1 MSAVAWQ
8 CLPTVA
14 CLNERFKPETMD
26 SGQSTFGYAGFGLPG
41 VSQKLPANN
50 YKRFSGKANR
60 NASKKNCSVRVLSS
74 KIRLPK
80 FECREWSFILIP
92 DRSTRLDCHCCCF
105 KSCIDA
111 YSFTALKFMPPVA
124 FFKLLYDFAPMCPFM
139 CFGICSSIRNQICV

>member
-1 MSAVAWQ
+1 MGNLGLTLLPVAAQ
-8 CLPTVA
+8 CVA
-14 CLNERFKPETMD
+14 GSTMD
-26 SGQSTFGYAGFGLPG
+26 RGQSTFGYAGFGLPG

-60 NASKKNCSVRVLSS
+60 NASKKNCYVRVMLS